1 VQEERLAD
9 GFSPQ
14 KEKKFFNLPK
24 RKDSFIKLVDP
35 MGSGNSK
42 NYHPAAQNRVFKYQ
56 RDVHNHEHLYWFF
69 DTKVKALP
77 EKVDLSDGF
86 APVYDQGHLGSCTAN
101 ASTALLQYEAKK
113 MGYPNQENFS
123 RLFEYYQSRANQIP
137 PDTNTDTGA
146 SLAVSILC
154 LSKFG
159 VCLEADWPYDISKFT
174 VAPTKDLCDK
184 ALMYKCGAGK
194 RVTPT
199 HEQLRGGLSEG
210 FPFVLGINV
219 YESFMTVNV
228 GNTGIIP
235 IPLLTDTTIDGKT
248 VKADTL
254 LGGHAIV
261 CVGYDDSTRLYKFR
275 NSWSEKW
282 GDKGYGYLPYDYVE
296 NHNLAFDMW
305 AIKDI
310 VFTVPKETVPST
322 PAITDVSATVTS
334 VDASTSI
341 TVAAADVSTSV
352 VSADAS
358 TSVVS
363 AEAAAEAT
371 Q

>member
-1 VQEERLAD
+1 
-9 GFSPQ
+9 
-14 KEKKFFNLPK
+14 
-24 RKDSFIKLVDP
+24 

-77 EKVDLSDGF
+77 ERIDLSDGF

-123 RLFEYYQSRANQIP
+123 RLFEYFQSRANQIP
-137 PDTNTDTGA
+137 PDTATDTGA

-154 LSKFG
+154 LAKFG

-174 VAPTKDLCDK
+174 VAPSKELCDK
-184 ALMYKCGAGK
+184 ALLYKCGAGK

-199 HEQLRGGLSEG
+199 HDQLRGSLADGY
-210 FPFVLGINV
+210 PFVLGINV

-228 GNTGIIP
+228 GTTGIIP
-235 IPLLTDTTIDGKT
+235 IPILTDTTIDGKT
-248 VKADTL
+248 IKADTL

-310 VFTVPKETVPST
+310 LFTAPKETVEDAITSTATAGSET
-322 PAITDVSATVTS
+322 PAITEAPATTES
-334 VDASTSI
+334 PS
-341 TVAAADVSTSV
+341 AAA
-352 VSADAS
+352 
-358 TSVVS
+358 
-363 AEAAAEAT
+363 AAIE